1 MTGIL
6 AITQNCPFKKKK
18 KKDAVETFSGEVS
31 LIKSA
36 GWRKRG

>member
-6 AITQNCPFKKKK
+6 AITQNCPFKKK

-31 LIKSA
+31 LIKCA